1 MKNVCV
7 LLVLIVAAAASM
19 SAQEAPK
26 KDGSQ
31 SARRYI
37 NLPKPVQG
45 FPSLAGVRSQRQR
58 PEFVLARL
66 AP

>member
-1 MKNVCV
+1 M
-7 LLVLIVAAAASM
+7 LLDLLADLLIQLV
-19 SAQEAPK
+19 
-26 KDGSQ
+26 DGFLQ
-31 SARRYI
+31 AGIQRH
-37 NLPKPVQG
+37 QC